1 MDEPI
6 RNIIPPKCTTM
17 AHLEVQPK
25 KRNPAW
31 LWLILGLVI
40 IAAILFLLMR
50 SGNNVQQDTIIAT
63 DSISN
68 TVAPATDTTA
78 AQP

>member
-1 MDEPI
+1 
-6 RNIIPPKCTTM
+6 M

-25 KRNPAW
+25 KRSSAW

-40 IAAILFLLMR
+40 IIAILFLLMR
-50 SGNNVQQDTIIAT
+50 GGNNTRQDTIIAA
-63 DSISN
+63 DSVA
-68 TVAPATDTTA
+68 VAPATDTTV

>member
-1 MDEPI
+1 
-6 RNIIPPKCTTM
+6 M

-25 KRNPAW
+25 KRSLAW

-40 IAAILFLLMR
+40 IAVILFLLMR
-50 SGNNVQQDTIIAT
+50 SGNHTRQDTIIAT
-63 DSISN
+63 DSVSH
-68 TVAPATDTTA
+68 TVAPAPDTTA